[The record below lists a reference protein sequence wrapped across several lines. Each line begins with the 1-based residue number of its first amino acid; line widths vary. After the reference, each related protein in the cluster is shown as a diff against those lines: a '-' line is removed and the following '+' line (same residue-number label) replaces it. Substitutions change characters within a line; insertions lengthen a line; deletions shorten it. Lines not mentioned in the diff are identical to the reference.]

1 MATVDNSIKISA
13 LGAATPPLNA
23 SDLIPVVQGGT
34 TRQVPA
40 YAVQSGRVRSF
51 IVTGLPLTSTGDIA
65 TVSLSNILST
75 GSGTAK
81 YRPTSC
87 FVYDAS
93 VSLAG
98 TTAATLAVRT
108 AAAGGGSQLITAL
121 TAANLQTLTS
131 ATVIFTATVTAN
143 AYYTV
148 PTLYIRLTTSGA
160 SGTVSM
166 YMQLTELV

>member
-1 MATVDNSIKISA
+1 MATVDNSIKIST
-13 LGAATPPLNA
+13 LGAATPPLKA
-23 SDLIPVVQGGT
+23 SDLIPVVQDGVT
-34 TRQVPA
+34 KNVPA
-40 YAVQSGRVRSF
+40 YAVQSGRVRSV
-51 IVTGLPLTSTGDIA
+51 IVTGLTLTATGDIA
-65 TVSLSNILST
+65 TVDLSTILST

-81 YRPTSC
+81 YRPTAC

-93 VSLAG
+93 VNLSA

-108 AAAGGGSQLITAL
+108 ASGGGGSQLITAL

-131 ATVIFTATVTAN
+131 ATVVFAATVTAN

-166 YMQLTELV
+166 YLQLTELV